1 MMLIAILRFSHQLP
15 SVWEGLWE
23 GFREDKWEE
32 AMTGAGS
39 SPFERRKN
47 PLVNYQASFTFSP
60 LTRMDARF

>member
-1 MMLIAILRFSHQLP
+1 
-15 SVWEGLWE
+15 VWEGLWE